1 MEQAAPFFFY
11 ADSLP
16 KILYNEGISILF
28 STYQAGKLVFI
39 SSVNGTSLVKYA
51 TNFKRPMGV
60 AFDEQRNNLAVAS
73 NYTLDI
79 FGSTP
84 QLSSGYPV
92 RENHYDRLFIPQAK
106 YYTGFVDTH
115 EIEFGDEGL
124 WTVNTKFSALTLMNE
139 GRHFETKWKP
149 SFISG
154 LYPEDR
160 CHLNG
165 LAMKNGKPQFVSMF
179 SQSDS
184 KEAWKNLPKNNG
196 LIMDIETE
204 KVLVDGLTMPHSPK
218 LFDDKIYFLQSG
230 TGQIMYYDLNTK
242 ETKQVA
248 VLKTFLRGLE
258 IVGDY
263 LFVGA
268 SMLREKST
276 SFGQLPISNDETF
289 CGLYIFNRHTG
300 KQMGG
305 LSYTDKVKEIFSVKV
320 LQNTM
325 MPGLLT
331 ERDEY
336 FNRCLMAEPKVNFW
350 LTKASESE
358 D

>member
-1 MEQAAPFFFY
+1 
-11 ADSLP
+11 
-16 KILYNEGISILF
+16 
-28 STYQAGKLVFI
+28 
-39 SSVNGTSLVKYA
+39 
-51 TNFKRPMGV
+51 
-60 AFDEQRNNLAVAS
+60 
-73 NYTLDI
+73 
-79 FGSTP
+79 
-84 QLSSGYPV
+84 
-92 RENHYDRLFIPQAK
+92 
-106 YYTGFVDTH
+106 
-115 EIEFGDEGL
+115 
-124 WTVNTKFSALTLMNE
+124 
-139 GRHFETKWKP
+139 
-149 SFISG
+149 
-154 LYPEDR
+154 
-160 CHLNG
+160 
-165 LAMKNGKPQFVSMF
+165 
-179 SQSDS
+179 
-184 KEAWKNLPKNNG
+184 
-196 LIMDIETE
+196 
-204 KVLVDGLTMPHSPK
+204 
-218 LFDDKIYFLQSG
+218 
-230 TGQIMYYDLNTK
+230 MYYDLNTK